1 MTPKKADL
9 GSKRLISLAPA
20 AWVRWIMQRS
30 DLDVAAILSS
40 EFQWI
45 GRDSD
50 VLIKVSSP
58 GQKDFL
64 LLNELQLRYK
74 KEMPLRIR
82 AYVALAE
89 EKYNLPVYPVL
100 INILPNRQ
108 NEQIEPN
115 YQSEFMGI
123 RAYQDYRVI
132 NLWEVEASL
141 VFEQQL
147 STLLPFVPIL
157 KGGGERET
165 VERAVRELRRN
176 EQLTDLEPLLSF
188 FASFVL
194 KIPVVEQIMR
204 WDMTVL
210 RESPWYEEILKEGL
224 QQGEKQGWQQGEASL
239 VLRQLTKR
247 FGELEF
253 STRSQIQTL
262 SVSQLELLGESL
274 LDFASSDDLTLW
286 LNNLNS
292 DS

>member
-1 MTPKKADL
+1 
-9 GSKRLISLAPA
+9 
-20 AWVRWIMQRS
+20 VRWIMQRS
-30 DLDVAAILSS
+30 DLDVAAIVSS

-58 GQKDFL
+58 NQKDFL

-82 AYVALAE
+82 AYTALAE

-100 INILPNRQ
+100 INILPNSK

-176 EQLTDLEPLLSF
+176 EKLTDLEPLLSF

-224 QQGEKQGWQQGEASL
+224 EKGEKQGLQQGEASL

-253 STRSQIQTL
+253 FDEKPNSGFI
-262 SVSQLELLGESL
+262 GESVRT
-274 LDFASSDDLTLW
+274 FR
-286 LNNLNS
+286 
-292 DS
+292 